1 MRAARYVYRKG
12 RFERKMLRDAPIV
25 AAIRE
30 TYECLQPALDHISHS
45 TPQVVR
51 DALENNAFVFSGFKA
66 YHTMR
71 ELGLSITK
79 EDGSIKPFAE
89 FSEEVRAIHDRYNVR
104 YLESEYDHAVGS
116 ALMADRW
123 HSSAPKSILEY
134 RTAGDGKVRPAHEAL
149 DRTCLPKEDKFWQDY
164 FPPNGWGCRCDAV
177 EVLPETPLSDPRSA
191 WERGDAALRGN
202 KQELFRG
209 NPGRDL
215 RLFPEKHPYY
225 GKRGISH
232 CDITKHS
239 KEESECEVL
248 RELEQ
253 IKVKED
259 EFKLIPTKQGQV
271 LRHIGLNSQ
280 EVEKN
285 TVIASWLA
293 NTHGYHIRLYPDK
306 SNLGIPSCDSFNET
320 LDRDEEYK
328 TLTEVKLNTIKQEI
342 RNAISQAP
350 HVVLMLPDVLDDL
363 TIARAMGSKFKD
375 HPTLQSVRFI
385 APNDEGVLYDRIVD
399 RQDWERKT
407 KGKK

>member
-1 MRAARYVYRKG
+1 MRAARYVYKKG
-12 RFERKMLRDAPIV
+12 HFERKMLRDAPIV

-30 TYECLQPALDHISHS
+30 TYECLQPSLDHISHS

-51 DALENNAFVFSGFKA
+51 DALDNNAFVFSGFKT

-71 ELGLSITK
+71 ELGLSLTK
-79 EDGSIKPFAE
+79 DDGSIKPFAE
-89 FSEEVRAIHDRYNVR
+89 FSEEVKAIHDRYNVR

-215 RLFPEKHPYY
+215 RLFPDKHPYY

-232 CDITKHS
+232 CDITKGGKGDECAVLGEVIKA
-239 KEESECEVL
+239 KEGAKKISLTPEQKQYRKALQDEAKARYQGTIIVSNGIPIRITKAGLKEFLNQPHIHYFEKNEILRNLQEVL
-248 RELEQ
+248 QESRYLGA
-253 IKVKED
+253 
-259 EFKLIPTKQGQV
+259 IPYHKGNPNIVQSHLFEIT
-271 LRHIGLNSQ
+271 I
-280 EVEKN
+280 EK
-285 TVIASWLA
+285 
-293 NTHGYHIRLYPDK
+293 DK
-306 SNLGIPSCDSFNET
+306 TWI
-320 LDRDEEYK
+320 
-328 TLTEVKLNTIKQEI
+328 
-342 RNAISQAP
+342 
-350 HVVLMLPDVLDDL
+350 
-363 TIARAMGSKFKD
+363 IAREDLSGEVTFHSITDDTGIID
-375 HPTLQSVRFI
+375 HL
-385 APNDEGVLYDRIVD
+385 
-399 RQDWERKT
+399 
-407 KGKK
+407 KKK